1 MNCATTFGSL
11 LSVLFCG
18 AFVLG
23 CDTGTRE
30 NHASQT
36 PGSVNVLAP
45 TSGSAGS
52 GSAGSGSTTSGS
64 TGTTT
69 PGVQPGAGASATSGS
84 VAPAGSS
91 SVSPAPSAS
100 VSAPASA
107 SATTPTPPAASG
119 AAASPAVTGP
129 QVYGTIPPDP
139 ETGFD
144 GTLYLAGEQLA
155 PGSLIAVDVNGVPT
169 KVLPATFYSS
179 ELLGVYV
186 NLTVA
191 ADYTFTPVA
200 PDGTRAAGVT
210 FTVANGGIQSLLGL
224 TQPDVQMVYPPSL
237 DANFSGT
244 VWFMGRGFVAG
255 CTATL
260 QVGGIPLAIVPLD
273 YLNERTVG
281 LSLPLV
287 NPGDLTITIT
297 NPSFLSSTPLIL
309 TVGQAPST
317 GTATPVAYGPG
328 SIASPF
334 VGSVHLNGS
343 DIASGA
349 SVELRPLGGSVFST
363 TPLVRV
369 SSNEAWWTLVYPAPG
384 AYEARVVN
392 PNGAAGPWWS
402 FDVR

>member
-1 MNCATTFGSL
+1 MKRTQTLGSL
-11 LSVLFCG
+11 LSVLCCG

-23 CDTGTRE
+23 CDSGTRE
-30 NHASQT
+30 HHASQT

-45 TSGSAGS
+45 TSGTTGA
-52 GSAGSGSTTSGS
+52 GSTTGASG
-64 TGTTT
+64 TGTTA
-69 PGVQPGAGASATSGS
+69 PGVQPGPAAGGG

-91 SVSPAPSAS
+91 SASSTPSSSLSAPS
-100 VSAPASA
+100 SA
-107 SATTPTPPAASG
+107 SATGPVATAPVASGSASAPPAP
-119 AAASPAVTGP
+119 AAPTGP

-144 GTLYLAGEQLA
+144 GTLYLVGEQLV
-155 PGSLIAVDVNGVPT
+155 PGSMIAVDVNGVPT

-210 FTVANGGIQSLLGL
+210 FTVPNGGLPSLLGL

-260 QVGGIPLAIVPLD
+260 QVGGIPLAVVPLT

-281 LSLPLV
+281 LTLPLV

-309 TVGQAPST
+309 TVGPAPAT
-317 GTATPVAYGPG
+317 TATPVAWGPG

-334 VGSVHLNGS
+334 VGSVHLSGS

-349 SVELRPLGGSVFST
+349 IVELRPLGGAVLSR

-369 SSNEAWWTLVYPAPG
+369 SSNEAWWTLVYPTPG

-392 PNGAAGPWWS
+392 PNGATGNWWS

>member
-1 MNCATTFGSL
+1 MNYTTFGSF
-11 LSVLFCG
+11 LSVLLCG

-23 CDTGTRE
+23 CDTGTRQH
-30 NHASQT
+30 HASQT

-45 TSGSAGS
+45 TSGST
-52 GSAGSGSTTSGS
+52 GSGSTGSG
-64 TGTTT
+64 GTTA
-69 PGVQPGAGASATSGS
+69 PGVQPGAGAPAGG
-84 VAPAGSS
+84 VAPAGSA
-91 SVSPAPSAS
+91 SVSPTPSAS
-100 VSAPASA
+100 VAAPASSA
-107 SATTPTPPAASG
+107 STPSGTAPLTSGATTPTTPTVAA
-119 AAASPAVTGP
+119 PTGP

-144 GTLYLAGEQLA
+144 GTLYLAGEQLV
-155 PGSLIAVDVNGVPT
+155 PGSVIAVDVNGVPT

-200 PDGTRAAGVT
+200 PDGTRGAGVT
-210 FTVANGGIQSLLGL
+210 FTVVDGGLQSLLGL

-244 VWFMGRGFVAG
+244 VWFMGRGFVNG

-260 QVGGIPLAIVPLD
+260 QVGGIPIAVVPLN

-309 TVGQAPST
+309 TVGQAPTT

-328 SIASPF
+328 SITSPF
-334 VGSVHLNGS
+334 VGSVHLNGN
-343 DIASGA
+343 DIESGA
-349 SVELRPLGGSVFST
+349 TVELRALGGAVFST

>member
-1 MNCATTFGSL
+1 MKRTTTVGFQ
-11 LSVLFCG
+11 LSVLLC
-18 AFVLG
+18 AASLLG
-23 CDTGTRE
+23 CDSGTRE

-45 TSGSAGS
+45 SSGST
-52 GSAGSGSTTSGS
+52 GSGSTGSGS

-69 PGVQPGAGASATSGS
+69 PGVQPGPSAPAASGS

-91 SVSPAPSAS
+91 SVSPAPSAG
-100 VSAPASA
+100 VSAPTSA
-107 SATTPTPPAASG
+107 SATTPPAATSSVASG
-119 AAASPAVTGP
+119 ATTTPTVTGP